1 MNTILNKERMLKNI
15 NGLSLGDTACCGP
28 YGRITCIKEAIGF
41 APRWPRKFKVAKS
54 SILHNGGNWTMTR
67 LRKAI
72 RES

>member
-1 MNTILNKERMLKNI
+1 MIDKNRILRNI

-28 YGRITCIKEAIGF
+28 YGRITCTREAIGF

-54 SILHNGGNWTMTR
+54 SILHNGGNWTMSR

-72 RES
+72 NG